1 MGKSSSVDL
10 RVRIV
15 GEIERGQSCRAAARR
30 FGVSAAT
37 AVRLAQRKAQTGSL
51 SPARQGRPAG
61 SGLLNAHVD
70 TLVGWVDADG
80 DITMPELAAR
90 LLAER
95 GVKAHPASLSRLLIR
110 HGLLS
115 KKTLLASETD
125 RADIVRKR
133 RIWTAHRQPW
143 MKRRPQRLVF
153 IDETGTT
160 TKMTRLRGRARRGQ
174 RLKMKA
180 PFGHWGT
187 QTFIAALRHDGLTAP
202 WVIDRP
208 MNRQIFEAYVE
219 TQLAPTLSP
228 GDMVIL
234 DNLSSHRSEK
244 AAAILKQR
252 GAWFLFLPPYS
263 PDLNP
268 IEMAFA
274 KLKAHLRTAQARTV
288 EALWQAVGS
297 ICELYSP
304 DECWNY
310 LKHAGYVAD

>member
-110 HGLLS
+110 HGFTV
-115 KKTLLASETD
+115 KKN
-125 RADIVRKR
+125 
-133 RIWTAHRQPW
+133 
-143 MKRRPQRLVF
+143 
-153 IDETGTT
+153 
-160 TKMTRLRGRARRGQ
+160 
-174 RLKMKA
+174 
-180 PFGHWGT
+180 
-187 QTFIAALRHDGLTAP
+187 AAGER
-202 WVIDRP
+202 
-208 MNRQIFEAYVE
+208 NR
-219 TQLAPTLSP
+219 S
-228 GDMVIL
+228 
-234 DNLSSHRSEK
+234 R
-244 AAAILKQR
+244 
-252 GAWFLFLPPYS
+252 
-263 PDLNP
+263 
-268 IEMAFA
+268 
-274 KLKAHLRTAQARTV
+274 
-288 EALWQAVGS
+288 
-297 ICELYSP
+297 
-304 DECWNY
+304 
-310 LKHAGYVAD
+310 